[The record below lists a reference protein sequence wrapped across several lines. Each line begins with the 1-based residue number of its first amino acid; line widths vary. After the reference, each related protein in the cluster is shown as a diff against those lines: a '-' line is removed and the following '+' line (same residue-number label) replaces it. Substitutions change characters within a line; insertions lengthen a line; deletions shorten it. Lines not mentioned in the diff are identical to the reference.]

1 MQIFRNF
8 NHLHSS
14 TVIFFNWCS
23 HYSRLLLAL
32 NIHVPCDSLTIA
44 SFFCCLIML
53 LISTYIPDLHTYLL
67 CSVVHW
73 DFLHEVEWNH
83 DLLRLVIINHEL
95 LLMLQSLVLGLI
107 QSNNGGVSLLPI
119 LILCQILLKS
129 CFETFDINHD
139 IYTVSKK
146 TTLMLRTIT

>member
-1 MQIFRNF
+1 
-8 NHLHSS
+8 
-14 TVIFFNWCS
+14 
-23 HYSRLLLAL
+23 
-32 NIHVPCDSLTIA
+32 
-44 SFFCCLIML
+44 
-53 LISTYIPDLHTYLL
+53 
-67 CSVVHW
+67 
-73 DFLHEVEWNH
+73 
-83 DLLRLVIINHEL
+83 LLRLVIINHEL